1 VPAGTSARAGTPSCS
16 DIETGQADSTA
27 TCVANTPLWNAR
39 GFAKSFDDNTGTINQ
54 AESEAVA
61 RCVGATPQFETAA
74 TFGALTGGLS
84 NDPTKPNQ
92 ALDPTGSGFQNGTVT
107 FWETNWDPRT
117 DQTTDGSS
125 TVFVNAIHI
134 ITPAE
139 NIILGHSEASV
150 ECPPPPSPTPSTAS
164 PTPTIVPS
172 TPEGGFPR
180 DINLNASKSVVTYG
194 NTFSLAGSITPNSA
208 FETPRYCV
216 EGVNVTIRRDIVGP
230 PQEFEDVGTVQ
241 TDQQGNFSFNFAA
254 DKNAQW
260 LAFIDKDNPQNC
272 AQSSSN
278 SQPVLIRPFVRLRV
292 SDKTPP
298 RGSNITFHGGV
309 EPCDNHAGT
318 FLKLRRQFAGR
329 AVKVA
334 RKIIDGNCLVNFI
347 QHVDFNRAVFD
358 AVWAKQDSDHQ
369 TGRSRPK
376 VVLSH
381 KRHRHRR

>member
-1 VPAGTSARAGTPSCS
+1 S
-16 DIETGQADSTA
+16 
-27 TCVANTPLWNAR
+27 NT
-39 GFAKSFDDNTGTINQ
+39 
-54 AESEAVA
+54 VY
-61 RCVGATPQFETAA
+61 
-74 TFGALTGGLS
+74 
-84 NDPTKPNQ
+84 
-92 ALDPTGSGFQNGTVT
+92 
-107 FWETNWDPRT
+107 
-117 DQTTDGSS
+117 
-125 TVFVNAIHI
+125 VNALHI
-134 ITPAE
+134 VSPTE
-139 NIILGHSEASV
+139 NVIFGHSEATV
-150 ECPPPPSPTPSTAS
+150 DCPQPPSPSPTPSTAS
-164 PTPTIVPS
+164 PTPTVVPS

-180 DINLNASKSVVTYG
+180 NINLNASKSTVTYG
-194 NTFSLAGSITPNSA
+194 NTFSLAGSVTPNSA

-241 TDQQGNFSFNFAA
+241 TDQQGNFSFNYSA

-278 SQPVLIRPFVRLRV
+278 SQAVLIRPFVRLRV

-298 RGSNITFHGGV
+298 FGSNVTFHGGV

-318 FLKLRRQFAGR
+318 FVKLRRQFAGR

-334 RKIIDGNCLVNFI
+334 RKVIDGNCNVNFI
-347 QHVDFNRAVFD
+347 QHVDFKRAVFD

-381 KRHRHRR
+381 KRHRRRH